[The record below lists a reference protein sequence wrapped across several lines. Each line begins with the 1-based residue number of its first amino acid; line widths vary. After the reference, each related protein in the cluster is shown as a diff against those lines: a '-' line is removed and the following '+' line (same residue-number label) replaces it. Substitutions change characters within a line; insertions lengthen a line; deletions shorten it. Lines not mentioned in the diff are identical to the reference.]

1 MAPELLTLL
10 ASLTDAIDQQLHPD
24 ENDFVGRA
32 YVRDEIAKF
41 LAVHNRMFVLVGP
54 PGIGKTALAAQLV
67 RENMAAE
74 TPYLAHFCSLSGD
87 DNPYTFCDALAQQ
100 LQALLGEGYSLPDT
114 VRKQQVTIQASANI
128 AQASGQ
134 TNVRVLTLNIGGMH
148 PREAFRQAVR
158 EPLRAYHEHHGG
170 LPNNAQLLIVI
181 DGLDRAW
188 DWDGGQ
194 DGNIVSVLA
203 DAQDLPPWINLL
215 CTARPGPAVQTLRAQ
230 AGVRVIDLQGPSNL
244 DDIATFFRERF
255 LGALPAERRSQFE
268 QLVAAASPELPPGAG
283 NPAEEFI
290 AQAVAASQGNFLFVR
305 RYVGALRAAL
315 QPGDTQPSTDPAAL
329 LRFDNN
335 SLASVLDATYATT
348 LDQLR
353 RSLEATPN
361 DADSDVL
368 AALAIAFEPL
378 SLSVLSCISGLPAST
393 IAESLNQRLKSVL
406 VAEGSDEARIY
417 AFYHHAF
424 GDYVRRQLSQQG
436 RSNDVLAAQRLE
448 LADDN
453 DPQLRAYRDRFRWP
467 HLLRGLDLADAA
479 RDQDREPDAV
489 PAPATAPAAITA
501 DSVAQ
506 IREHVHEPV
515 IQAQLLRGLATRAL
529 DASQSNAMGSWRSAL
544 SCLRAA
550 EYALRHS
557 RALSYLRQRGWQL
570 DGSGA
575 ASAELIEME
584 RTLMALGDAYSTI
597 ARRMD
602 PSTTRPR
609 RPSGIVLWLHLIW
622 DMLARL
628 PLTLYLL
635 FVLIQQGVREVHI
648 PGALQNLGRGQDW
661 TVARLCVLS
670 VSAYRRARALA
681 RARNDDDSYGEVT
694 QRLARLYRLMGA
706 YDAAAATYESL
717 LARPSTLTRVWR
729 QAMWRLE
736 LGEVLVA
743 QQRAEQAVEVL
754 NSALPVFVRQEAPTQ
769 QARALSALAA
779 ANSVRA
785 DAADSRRDGQ
795 IAAALDDLT
804 IRNSREALE
813 AWANVTTLQGDETAS
828 VDPALAISTISHQL
842 WRTARAPRIS
852 DEQRHNI
859 RAMIDGISERH
870 FPQRFEHP
878 FLRLFRVSAAV
889 LLPAYLLFGLLMAV
903 QLPTDVTIQTQTQL
917 TFPPPLIDMARF
929 PNDLVNGS
937 SNAST
942 TNDLV
947 AGRLSGRT
955 ALDIGSFDVLS
966 LTQLASS
973 RVTLQPSPP
982 VLDPLGTTR
991 RLLWIMGLYLLTYTV
1006 LGITVISFSS
1016 PAQFQNRRPG
1026 RLILGRANL
1035 TWHGPAG
1042 QGSLMDAVIWLRQDL
1057 RSLLKRLFQPVA
1069 RLLRAETSPPTPRG
1083 PSIHALSFAEI
1094 GAMISVD
1101 RRAFG
1106 YLLPDFSMTLIQ
1118 PHDAARRALL
1128 IPGTLTNYPELC
1140 DELELRLHRPRR
1152 FFSVEIVR
1160 SVWGMCFLATL
1171 LYALALVL
1179 LLTLRPV
1186 PVNQPMLLG
1195 YSLVNLYIVAT
1206 PGLLIPLLW
1215 WFVAQPLGANSFTA
1229 GAPTPLIAT
1238 AIIGGGLTAG
1248 VLANQIDLSLL
1259 GLRPDL
1265 ATPVLA
1271 GGFMLAIA
1279 CYAPPRPFRLLFS
1292 RKIPHLLRNLLALAA
1307 LTGLLLLCW
1316 HTGTTLRWYNALVRG
1331 NRYTEQALASPDCA
1345 ANPGG
1350 CAPISKAIASYSQ
1363 VICLRPRDSD
1373 GYAFR
1378 GFAYLVQ
1385 GDYTQSRDD
1394 FARALGRVPA
1404 RDACT
1409 QGALP
1414 TPDAAQ
1420 QVGLYA
1426 NLGAVDTL
1434 LARSQSQLAAEAH
1447 YTSALANYA
1456 RALHLDTPSVVPD
1469 CSLLATSLAGDSA
1482 ALDLQQLSPIRL
1494 RAGQSQIVL
1503 QLADTCYS
1511 RGSSLAGAP
1520 TRDAHDMAWR
1530 DLAAAIAEYRA
1541 AADAGDGRI
1550 RDIAQRGEA
1559 AAWLAIGQIDQPPPG
1574 QPNRST
1580 ALLHALNAYGALA
1593 AASTDPR
1600 AYTGQAWSSI
1610 QLGAWGNARAPL
1622 AAAAQL
1628 RPNDPTY
1635 PALQGLTYWLDST
1648 QYDAA
1653 RKGAPSL
1660 GYTIAISNALERYT
1674 RVIDMGGS
1682 DPTRAY
1688 ATRSLLNFSLRNS
1701 PRPGAAPDAPYQDA
1715 DYSIW
1720 MQHAIAD
1727 AGSALHAAERQGMPP
1742 AQQAGYRYWRA
1753 RMQLVLALTLQEKGR
1768 GLHDWNELAALY
1780 SGAYADYTA
1789 AARADT
1795 IERRRNIFTNFWI
1808 PWTHALLTNANH
1820 LQLAQEAL
1828 RNREYATARAELAL
1842 VDARITTF
1850 QKWDKLS
1857 APLPDA
1863 LYMQGLVALSQG
1875 DTHSAASSYAAAVAA
1890 TEDQAI
1896 VPQRGPAYP
1905 DDARPAIYRAEI
1917 ANLDQLLAAPPPGWP
1932 AAARA
1937 AAERTRMDLA
1947 ERLDATL
1954 AGSGG
1959 LASVPAPDDT
1969 AIPFANR

>member
-1 MAPELLTLL
+1 MAPELATIL
-10 ASLTDAIDQQLHPD
+10 ASLADAIDQQLHPD

-41 LAVHNRMFVLVGP
+41 LAVRNRMLVLAGP

-67 RENMAAE
+67 RENMAAAI
-74 TPYLAHFCSLSGD
+74 PYLAHFCSLSGD

-128 AQASGQ
+128 AQASGN
-134 TNVRVLTLNIGGMH
+134 TNVKVLTLNIGGMH

-158 EPLRAYHEHHGG
+158 EPLRAFHDQHGG
-170 LPNNAQLLIVI
+170 LPNSAPLLIVI

-188 DWDGGQ
+188 EWDGGQ
-194 DGNIVSVLA
+194 DGNIVSMLA
-203 DAQDLPPWINLL
+203 DAQDLPPWINLI

-230 AGVRVIDLQGPSNL
+230 AGVRVVDLQGPANL

-255 LGALPAERRSQFE
+255 LGTLPAEVRAHFE
-268 QLVAAASPELPPGAG
+268 QLVAADAGLAAGAG
-283 NPAEEFI
+283 RPGDAFV

-305 RYVGALRAAL
+305 RYAGALRAAL
-315 QPGDTQPSTDPAAL
+315 LPGGAQPSTDPAAL
-329 LRFDNN
+329 LRFDNS
-335 SLASVLDATYATT
+335 SLASVLDTTYAAT
-348 LDQLR
+348 LEQLH

-361 DADSDVL
+361 DADNEVL
-368 AALAIAFEPL
+368 ATLAIAFEPL
-378 SLSVLSCISGLPAST
+378 SLPLLSCISGQPASI
-393 IAESLNQRLKSVL
+393 IAESLNQRLKAVL
-406 VAEGSDEARIY
+406 VADGDDDARTY
-417 AFYHHAF
+417 AFYHNAF

-436 RSNDVLAAQRLE
+436 RPNDVLAAQRLE

-453 DPQLRAYRDRFRWP
+453 DPEVREYRSRFRWA

-479 RDQDREPDAV
+479 RDQNTEQEAT
-489 PAPATAPAAITA
+489 PAPAAAPAAITA

-506 IREHVHEPV
+506 IREHVHDPV

-529 DASQSNAMGSWRSAL
+529 DPSQSNAMGSWRSAL

-550 EYALRHS
+550 EHALRHS

-570 DGSGA
+570 DGSGP
-575 ASAELIEME
+575 ASAELVEME

-602 PSTTRPR
+602 PNATRPR
-609 RPSGIVLWLHLIW
+609 RPSGIILWLHLIW

-694 QRLARLYRLMGA
+694 QRLARLYMLMGA

-743 QQRAEQAVEVL
+743 QERAEQAVEVL

-779 ANSVRA
+779 ANSLRA

-795 IAAALDDLT
+795 VAAALDDLT
-804 IRNSREALE
+804 IRNCQEALD

-842 WRTARAPRIS
+842 WRAARTARIS
-852 DEQRHNI
+852 DEQRHRI
-859 RAMIDGISERH
+859 RAMLDGIVDRH

-889 LLPAYLLFGLLMAV
+889 FLPAYLLFGLLMAV

-966 LTQLASS
+966 LTQLAGS

-982 VLDPLGTTR
+982 ALDPLGTSR

-1006 LGITVISFSS
+1006 FGITVISFSS

-1035 TWHGPAG
+1035 VWHGPAG
-1042 QGSLMDAVIWLRQDL
+1042 QGSLMDAVLWLRQDL
-1057 RSLLKRLFQPVA
+1057 RSLLKRLYQPIA
-1069 RLLRAETSPPTPRG
+1069 RLRRSKTPASTPKA
-1083 PSIHALSFAEI
+1083 PSIRALSFAEI
-1094 GAMISVD
+1094 GTMISID

-1106 YLLPDFSMTLIQ
+1106 YLLADFSMTLIQ
-1118 PHDAARRALL
+1118 PHDATRRALL

-1140 DELELRLHRPRR
+1140 DELELRLRRPRR
-1152 FFSVEIVR
+1152 FFSVEIIR
-1160 SVWGMCFLATL
+1160 SVWGLCFLATL
-1171 LYALALVL
+1171 LYALVLVL
-1179 LLTLRPV
+1179 LLTLRLA

-1238 AIIGGGLTAG
+1238 AAVGGGLTAG

-1292 RKIPHLLRNLLALAA
+1292 PRPPHLLRNLLALAA
-1307 LTGLLLLCW
+1307 LAGLLLLCS
-1316 HTGTTLRWYNALVRG
+1316 HTGTTLRWYDALVRG
-1331 NRYTEQALASPDCA
+1331 NRFTEQALASPDCA
-1345 ANPGG
+1345 ANPRK
-1350 CAPISKAIASYSQ
+1350 CPPITQAIASYSQ

-1385 GDYTQSRDD
+1385 GEYAQSRDD
-1394 FARALGRVPA
+1394 FARALGEAAP

-1409 QGALP
+1409 HGALP
-1414 TPDAAQ
+1414 APSAAQ

-1434 LARSQSQLAAEAH
+1434 LARSQSQLAAESH
-1447 YTSALANYA
+1447 YASALANYA
-1456 RALHLDTPSVVPD
+1456 RALHLDTPSTVPD
-1469 CSLLATSLAGDSA
+1469 CSTLAAALAGDSA
-1482 ALDLQQLSPIRL
+1482 ALALQHPAARRL
-1494 RAGQSQIVL
+1494 AGDQAQIVL

-1511 RGSSLAGAP
+1511 RGSGLAGAP
-1520 TRDAHDMAWR
+1520 TRDARDMAWR
-1530 DLAAAIAEYRA
+1530 DLAAAITEYHA
-1541 AADAGDGRI
+1541 AAGASDAPI
-1550 RDIAQRGEA
+1550 RDMAQRGEA
-1559 AAWLAIGQIDQPPPG
+1559 AAWLAIGQIDQPPG
-1574 QPNRST
+1574 QPNRAT

-1593 AASTDPR
+1593 AASADTGS
-1600 AYTGQAWSSI
+1600 YTGQAWSSI
-1610 QLGAWGNARAPL
+1610 QLGAWGDARAPL
-1622 AAAAQL
+1622 AAAARL
-1628 RPNDPTY
+1628 NPSDPTY

-1660 GYTIAISNALERYT
+1660 GYTIAISNALEQYT
-1674 RVIDMGGS
+1674 RVIAMGGA
-1682 DPTRAY
+1682 DLTRAY

-1720 MQHAIAD
+1720 MRHAIAD
-1727 AGSALHAAERQGMPP
+1727 ASSALQTAERQGTAP

-1753 RMQLVLALTLQEKGR
+1753 RMQLVLALTLQQKGR

-1789 AARADT
+1789 AASADALD
-1795 IERRRNIFTNFWI
+1795 RRRAIFTSFWI
-1808 PWTHALLTNANH
+1808 PWSHALLVNANH

-1828 RNREYATARAELAL
+1828 RNGNYAAARAELAL
-1842 VDARITTF
+1842 VDARVSTF
-1850 QKWDKLS
+1850 QKWDRLS

-1863 LYMQGLVALSQG
+1863 PYMQGLVALGLG
-1875 DTHSAASSYAAAVAA
+1875 DTSSAASSYAAAVAA
-1890 TEDQAI
+1890 TENQTV

-1917 ANLDQLLAAPPPGWP
+1917 ANLDRLLAAPPPGWP

-1937 AAERTRMDLA
+1937 AAERTRMELA
-1947 ERLDATL
+1947 EQLDATQT
-1954 AGSGG
+1954 GSGG
-1959 LASVPAPDDT
+1959 LAGVPAPNDT
-1969 AIPFANR
+1969 ASPFANR